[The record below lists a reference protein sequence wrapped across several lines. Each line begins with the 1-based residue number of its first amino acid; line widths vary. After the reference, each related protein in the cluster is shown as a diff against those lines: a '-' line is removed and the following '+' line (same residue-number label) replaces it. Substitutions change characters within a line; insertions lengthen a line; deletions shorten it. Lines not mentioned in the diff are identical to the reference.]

1 LIDLLFIW
9 QLLLEVKDGAVES
22 DYSSLKTTPGPT
34 EHKSCVVVVASATGN
49 MLNAA
54 SSSDFT
60 GDKLFQ
66 SFMQDV
72 KDIERRDE
80 DLTSDKQIERLTKP
94 GSKYLNLNPYEVLQI
109 SPKATEDEI
118 KKKFRQLSILVHPD
132 KNPENKDAAEK
143 AFEAVN
149 EANRALKDPEQ
160 VKKAKLILE
169 EAGAMLEMKLKE
181 KRREAKKLSA
191 TAVIPEDDSPEAYF
205 RLQRAITAKLFADN
219 DIRKQ
224 ELVDRQQ
231 QEKKRE
237 RETELEV
244 EDNTKRQKEMDKQW
258 DEGRVNRINDWR
270 SFQKR
275 NEKKV
280 KKNKQKFFKPPALK
294 PESKPPT

>member
-1 LIDLLFIW
+1 MGQIKNIKLHIVTDIKILYYYAAEEDVHADDIERSNTGLLNG
-9 QLLLEVKDGAVES
+9 LM
-22 DYSSLKTTPGPT
+22 TMMN
-34 EHKSCVVVVASATGN
+34 SA
-49 MLNAA
+49 AP
-54 SSSDFT
+54 SDFT

-132 KNPENKDAAEK
+132 KNPDRKDFAEK

-160 VKKAKLILE
+160 VKKAKLLLE
-169 EAGAMLEMKLKE
+169 EAAAMLEMKLKE
-181 KRREAKKLSA
+181 KRREAKKLSP
-191 TAVIPEDDSPEAYF
+191 TAKIPEDDSPEAYF

-224 ELVDRQQ
+224 ELVDRLQ

-237 RETELEV
+237 REVELEE

-258 DEGRVNRINDWR
+258 DEGRTNRVTDWR

-275 NEKKV
+275 NEKKT
-280 KKNKQKFFKPPALK
+280 KKNKQKFFKPPSLK
-294 PESKPPT
+294 PETKKP

>member
-1 LIDLLFIW
+1 
-9 QLLLEVKDGAVES
+9 
-22 DYSSLKTTPGPT
+22 
-34 EHKSCVVVVASATGN
+34 
-49 MLNAA
+49 MLNPSAP
-54 SSSDFT
+54 SDFT

-94 GSKYLNLNPYEVLQI
+94 GAKYLNLNPYEVLQI
-109 SPKATEDEI
+109 PPDSTEAVI

-132 KNPENKDAAEK
+132 KNPENKDMAEK
-143 AFEAVN
+143 AFDAVN
-149 EANRALKDPEQ
+149 EANRSLKDPEQ

-169 EAGAMLEMKLKE
+169 EAAAMLELKLKE
-181 KRREAKKLSA
+181 KRREAKKSSL

-237 RETELEV
+237 RETELDE
-244 EDNTKRQKEMDKQW
+244 EETTKRQKEEQKEW
-258 DEGRVNRINDWR
+258 DQRRTDRVTDWR
-270 SFQKR
+270 SFQKK
-275 NEKKV
+275 NEKKL
-280 KKNKQKFFKPPALK
+280 KKNKQKFFKPPSLK
-294 PESKPPT
+294 PEEKGK